1 MSNYVICLKWTQAF
15 EWYVVRCG
23 SKNGNQ
29 KDMYFDEIRLRIQIT
44 ITIIGSRVNVIG
56 DRETV

>member
-1 MSNYVICLKWTQAF
+1 MSNYVICLKWTQVF